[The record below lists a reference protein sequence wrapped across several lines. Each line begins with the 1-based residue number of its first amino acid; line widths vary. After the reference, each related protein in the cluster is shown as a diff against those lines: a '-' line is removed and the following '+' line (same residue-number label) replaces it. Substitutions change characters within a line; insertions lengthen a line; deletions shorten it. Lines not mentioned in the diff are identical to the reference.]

1 VTDVTNALELLTQQ
15 NNQLIELE
23 HLLKDEY
30 EILKQHSP
38 DKLIAINKLKNELLI
53 KIDSTDQLLANDA
66 QFIQDK
72 KNGKYSEEL
81 KEIENNLLTCKNS
94 NQVNGEIIHK
104 SQLSVER
111 MRTTLLENHTRSTLT
126 YDNKGKTSG
135 GLSSLDLKA

>member
-1 VTDVTNALELLTQQ
+1 MADVTNVLDLLTQQ
-15 NNQLIELE
+15 HNQLVELQ

-30 EILKQHSP
+30 EILKLHSP
-38 DKLIAINKLKNELLI
+38 DKLIAVNKLKNELLV
-53 KIDSTDQLLANDA
+53 KIDATDQRLASDA
-66 QFIQDK
+66 QFVEDK
-72 KNGKYSEEL
+72 KNGNYSEAL
-81 KEIENNLLTCKNS
+81 KAIEDILIHCKNS

-111 MRTTLLENHTRSTLT
+111 MRTTLLENHTKSTLT

>member
-53 KIDSTDQLLANDA
+53 KIDSTDQLLANDP
-66 QFIQDK
+66 
-72 KNGKYSEEL
+72 
-81 KEIENNLLTCKNS
+81 
-94 NQVNGEIIHK
+94 
-104 SQLSVER
+104 
-111 MRTTLLENHTRSTLT
+111 
-126 YDNKGKTSG
+126 
-135 GLSSLDLKA
+135 

>member
-1 VTDVTNALELLTQQ
+1 MTDVTNALELLTQQ

-38 DKLIAINKLKNELLI
+38 DKLIAVNKLKNELLV
-53 KIDSTDQLLANDA
+53 KIDATDKLLASDA
-66 QFIQDK
+66 QFVEDK
-72 KNGKYSEEL
+72 KNGNYSEEL
-81 KEIENNLLTCKNS
+81 KAIENILLNCKNS